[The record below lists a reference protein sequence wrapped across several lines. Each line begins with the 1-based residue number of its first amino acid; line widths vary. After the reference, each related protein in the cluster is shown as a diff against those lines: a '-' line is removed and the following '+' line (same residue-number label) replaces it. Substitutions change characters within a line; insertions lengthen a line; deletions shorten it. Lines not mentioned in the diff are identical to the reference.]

1 MLEQFTLELI
11 EWIKVLPPLSIYA
24 VFFLVA
30 YFENIIPPIPGDVLV
45 AFGGY
50 LAAESVVGLAP
61 ILILTTVASVI
72 GFMTMYWLGS
82 HWGVQ
87 IEKHKERFWLM
98 KFIPLKYMNKVRD
111 WMGKWGLGVVMA
123 NRFLAGTRSVISL
136 TAGISHTA
144 IPGTIISSTISS
156 LLWNGI
162 LLGFGWVVHENW
174 QIIGNYLSIYGRI
187 ILAILF
193 GIIIIKL
200 LMSYYRKKSVI
211 EGDDTQ

>member
-1 MLEQFTLELI
+1 MLEQFTQELI
-11 EWIKVLPPLSIYA
+11 QWIKILPPVSVYA

-50 LAAESVVGLAP
+50 LAAEAVVGLTP

-82 HWGVQ
+82 HWGDQ
-87 IEKHKERFWLM
+87 IEKYRERFWLM
-98 KFIPLKYMNKVRD
+98 KFIPLKYMKKVRN
-111 WMGKWGLGVVMA
+111 WMGRWGLGVVMA

-136 TAGISHTA
+136 TAGISHTPV
-144 IPGTIISSTISS
+144 PGTVISSAISS

-162 LLGFGWVVHENW
+162 LLGFGWVLHENW
-174 QIIGNYLSIYGRI
+174 QVIGNYLSIYGRI
-187 ILAILF
+187 ILAILLAA
-193 GIIIIKL
+193 IIIKL
-200 LMSYYRKKSVI
+200 LMSYYRKIRVVKS
-211 EGDDTQ
+211 DDTQ

>member
-1 MLEQFTLELI
+1 MLEQFTQELI
-11 EWIKVLPPLSIYA
+11 QWIQTLPPLSIYA

-30 YFENIIPPIPGDVLV
+30 YFENIMPPVPGDVLV

-50 LAAESVVGLAP
+50 LAAESIIELLPVYV
-61 ILILTTVASVI
+61 LTTVASVI

-87 IEKHKERFWLM
+87 IEKQKERYWLM
-98 KFIPLKYMNKVRD
+98 RFIPLKYMNKVRK

-136 TAGISHTA
+136 TAGISHMA
-144 IPGTIISSTISS
+144 IPGTIVSSTISS

-174 QIIGNYLSIYGRI
+174 QIIGDYLSIYGWI
-187 ILAILF
+187 ILAIIIGF
-193 GIIIIKL
+193 IIIKL
-200 LMSYYRKKSVI
+200 LMSRYRKKNARNS
-211 EGDDTQ
+211 EDT